1 MTHASTQT
9 ASALA
14 SSTER
19 TRRFRERSKAD
30 GWEIITLR
38 VPSHR
43 VEEARAFA
51 KSLGEPLPP
60 NNPAQGR
67 LFGDA

>member
-1 MTHASTQT
+1 MSTQT

-14 SSTER
+14 KSTER
-19 TRRFRERSKAD
+19 VRRFREQSKAD
-30 GWEIITLR
+30 GWQTITVR
-38 VPSHR
+38 VPSNK
-43 VEEARAFA
+43 VDEARAFA